1 MPNNPPVSIII
12 PNFNGAKL
20 LEKNLPSVFGS
31 LADYAGG
38 GRVIVVDD
46 GSSDHSIDVLTKQF
60 PFAQVIQHPENLGFS
75 EAIHSGV
82 RAAATEILI
91 FLNSDVQPA
100 RGFIEPLVRKLGEEG
115 VFSVQ
120 SAIRE
125 ESGTLHPYGLF
136 RFSFRRG
143 SLKRLKTPELGTQPW
158 LCLYASGGSMAVDK
172 LKFEALG
179 GFLPIFKPFYWE
191 DFDLGV
197 RAWRRGWQTWLEPAS
212 EVIHQEHGSI
222 RNHVKRKRVR
232 RALQGNKLVAE
243 WIHFPAGVLAVW
255 MLPRLLIRIL
265 TRTLAGDGGYGLAV
279 FDAVRRIPEVLRIRR
294 AINTSAQLDFHE
306 ALQRIETENSSH
318 GL

>member
-1 MPNNPPVSIII
+1 MPNKPPVSIII
-12 PNFNGAKL
+12 PNFNGASL
-20 LEKNLPSVFGS
+20 LERNLPSVFGA
-31 LADYAGG
+31 LAAYAGG

-46 GSSDHSIDVLTKQF
+46 GSSDDSVSVLTERF
-60 PFAQVIQHPENLGFS
+60 PRAQVIQHPENRGFA

-82 RAAATEILI
+82 RAAATQALI
-91 FLNSDVQPA
+91 FLNSDVQPEP
-100 RGFIEPLVRKLGEEG
+100 GFIEPLIRKLEEEG

-136 RFSFRRG
+136 RFRFRRG
-143 SLKRLKTPELGTQPW
+143 SLQRLKTPELGTQPW

-172 LKFEALG
+172 IKFEALG

-212 EVIHQEHGSI
+212 EVVHQEHGSI
-222 RNHVKRKRVR
+222 RDHVKRKRVR

-243 WIHFPAGVLAVW
+243 WIHFPAGVLAAW

-265 TRTLAGDGGYGLAV
+265 ARTLAGDVGYGLAV
-279 FDAVRRIPEVLRIRR
+279 FDAVRRIPEVLAIRR
-294 AINTSAQLDFHE
+294 ALEASAQLGFLE
-306 ALQRIETENSSH
+306 VLQRIEKENSSH
-318 GL
+318 G